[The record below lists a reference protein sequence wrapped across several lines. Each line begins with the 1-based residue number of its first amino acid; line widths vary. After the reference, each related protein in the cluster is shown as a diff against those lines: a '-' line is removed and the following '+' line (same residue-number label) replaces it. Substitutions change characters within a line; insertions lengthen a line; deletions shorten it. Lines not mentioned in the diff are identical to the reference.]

1 MRRARPRRPQQ
12 PALGRSAPPIFITH
26 DLALIRTITDRVVV
40 MTEGRIVEPGAVA
53 NIFTAPGVDCTR
65 QLLANTPSI
74 EAALG
79 HVAAPSG

>member
-1 MRRARPRRPQQ
+1 
-12 PALGRSAPPIFITH
+12 
-26 DLALIRTITDRVVV
+26 
-40 MTEGRIVEPGAVA
+40 MTEGRIVEQGPVA

-74 EAALG
+74 EVALG